1 MKHKLSY
8 SFLHGFGWA
17 VLLVISSI
25 VYTLFEVSKFIGCGK
40 FWKHCILQRLS
51 GQGDR
56 GGGAVSVDSHTLFH
70 DREQVFEN
78 SLIQDALRSIPQYF
92 RKKV

>member
-25 VYTLFEVSKFIGCGK
+25 VYTLFEEIH
-40 FWKHCILQRLS
+40 WMWQILEALHPTEIIWS
-51 GQGDR
+51 G
-56 GGGAVSVDSHTLFH
+56 
-70 DREQVFEN
+70 
-78 SLIQDALRSIPQYF
+78 
-92 RKKV
+92 